1 MVFAVVVI
9 IFSGSTS
16 STSIFHKFYSDVKPS
31 IFYEIQEQLFSRT
44 PISGCTSMQKKKK
57 KKNREE
63 KLKRVGFLLIK
74 KHQQRQSLKQIFLRK
89 ILKQVFPGIPL
100 GDFFRLNTVQTFKN
114 LFLKRLIIYL
124 LHHLLHPPNLHSPFD
139 SIICFTNFLLTIFS
153 TKFFQ
158 VPHIKYFKFFV
169 ALFICV
175 GSGTD
180 DLQQI

>member
-57 KKNREE
+57 KQGGKIEE
-63 KLKRVGFLLIK
+63 SWLSAQK